1 MKLNMIAKIEK
12 IIRFPLYCWVYSFI
26 TSFRLKSCGHNFR
39 VSSPLVIKG
48 GKSIVLGHHFSTLGI
63 VYLFAN
69 DGGRLQIGNNCSIN
83 VNVQIGAA
91 SGNILIGNNVMIG
104 PNVVIR
110 ASNHGMQKS
119 ALMQNQPHTY
129 GIIEI
134 GDDVWIGSNAV
145 ITANVKLARGTI
157 VGAGAV
163 VTKST
168 DEYSIMTGV
177 PARKIGERV

>member
-134 GDDVWIGSNAV
+134 GDDVWIGANCVFLDGTNVGKGCV
-145 ITANVKLARGTI
+145 IAASSVVRGDI
-157 VGAGAV
+157 PPFSICAG
-163 VTKST
+163 T
-168 DEYSIMTGV
+168 
-177 PARKIGERV
+177 PLKIIGTR